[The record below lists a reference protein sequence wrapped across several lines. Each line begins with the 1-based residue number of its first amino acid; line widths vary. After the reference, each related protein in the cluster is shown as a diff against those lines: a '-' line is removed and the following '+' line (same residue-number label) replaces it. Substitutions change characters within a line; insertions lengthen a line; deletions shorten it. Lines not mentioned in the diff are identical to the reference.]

1 MNKYGT
7 QYLVLTDI
15 NGPENRP
22 VWTLTRE
29 QVDAIVR
36 LLMEHGND
44 EMENLGVSIGRAL
57 RAMLDTVETG
67 AKL

>member
-15 NGPENRP
+15 NGTENRP

-29 QVDAIVR
+29 QVDTIVR

-57 RAMLDTVETG
+57 RVMLDTVETG
-67 AKL
+67 A